1 VILAGDVGATK
12 ILLEVGEMRSG
23 RWQTAL
29 ARRYETH
36 DAVNFPDVLHE
47 FLGEWES
54 AKSPGQKLEAAAFG
68 VAGVAE
74 GNRVKMT
81 LRPWTVDGD
90 LIARRFAIPKVRT
103 VNDLYATAHGIDRL
117 DPGDLMALQPGM
129 AEKDAPRVVLGVGT
143 GLGISYRVAID
154 GDLHE
159 IASEGGHANFGPANL
174 MQARLWSE
182 IFATHGRV
190 SAEDVVSGRGLQHIY
205 AFTNGI
211 GAHRAGTH
219 ELPSPE
225 EITQGAIQEGH
236 EKFTKALDLFSECL
250 GNVAGD
256 HALCVMARGGVYLA
270 GGVIAK
276 VASWLDTP
284 HFRAAF
290 CGKAPHSALL
300 MRIPVFAVKSE
311 RTALLGAARLAL
323 EA

>member
-1 VILAGDVGATK
+1 MILAGDVGATK

-23 RWQTAL
+23 RWQTVL

-47 FLGEWES
+47 FVGELE
-54 AKSPGQKLEAAAFG
+54 PGRGAASKLEAAAIG
-68 VAGVAE
+68 VAGVAD

-90 LIARRFAIPKVRT
+90 LVARRFAIPKVRV
-103 VNDLYATAHGIDRL
+103 VNDLYATAHGIDWL

-143 GLGISYRVAID
+143 GLGISYRVAVD
-154 GDLHE
+154 GGLRE
-159 IASEGGHANFGPANL
+159 IPGEGGHANFGPATL
-174 MQARLWSE
+174 AQAGLWSE

-190 SAEDVVSGRGLQHIY
+190 SAEHVVSGAGLQHIY

-211 GAHRAGTH
+211 GAHRAGQH
-219 ELPSPE
+219 ELPTPE
-225 EITQGAIQEGH
+225 EITHGAIEQGKPE
-236 EKFTKALDLFSECL
+236 FAKALDLFAECL

-300 MRIPVFAVKSE
+300 MRIPVYAVKSE
-311 RTALLGAARLAL
+311 RTALLGAARLAA